1 MAINL
6 PIISEWNPKGID
18 KAIADFKKLETNGQK
33 ASFAIKKAAV
43 PAGLALA
50 AMGGFLVN
58 AAKGAE
64 EARIADQKLASVLD
78 TMGFEDATKRVSAYA
93 ESLEKTVAVDADVIK
108 ATQTKLATFSNLAGT
123 VDEAGGAFDRAT
135 LAALDM
141 AAAGFGSAEGN
152 AVQLGKALQDPIKGI
167 AALAKSGVTFTE
179 QEKKKI
185 EALVESGNLLEA
197 QNIILKA
204 VEGQVGGTAAA
215 SASSFDKMKFALA
228 GVSDTFGEMLL
239 PVIDELAPKLA
250 KFSAWAQKN
259 KTLLAAVAGVIA
271 GLATAIVGV
280 NVAMKV
286 WTATT
291 KAFTAVQKVF
301 NLIMGMNPIFL
312 IAIAIAAIVA
322 ILIVLQQ
329 KFDIFGIAVEAIGKA
344 FEAVWDAIKFV
355 FDWAVENWP
364 LLLAIITG
372 PFGLAVLAVVTFKD
386 SIIGFL
392 GNLIGWIGTAFKTV
406 LDLILWPFKKA
417 WEGIVFFKDKVM
429 EAFSL
434 IYKGI
439 KGTMGFIADL
449 ISAPFKAAFKA
460 VAWLWN
466 NTVGKLSFT
475 VPSWVPGLGGKGFDV
490 PDIPMLA
497 QGGIVTSAQL
507 IMAGEGGEPEAI
519 IPLSK
524 LASMGFGGGGGG
536 PTINITVTSADPNAV
551 VAALQRYVRMS
562 GPVPVTTRPL

>member
-6 PIISEWNPKGID
+6 PIISEWNPAGID
-18 KAIADFKKLETNGQK
+18 KAINDFKKLETKGEK
-33 ASFAIKKAAV
+33 AAFAIKKATV

-179 QEKKKI
+179 QEKDKI

-239 PVIDELAPKLA
+239 PVIDKLAPKLA
-250 KFSAWAQKN
+250 KFSEWAQKN

-271 GLATAIVGV
+271 GLATAIIGV

-291 KAFTAVQKVF
+291 KAFAAVQAAF
-301 NLIMGMNPIFL
+301 NAVMALNPIFL
-312 IAIAIAAIVA
+312 IVAAVVA
-322 ILIVLQQ
+322 I
-329 KFDIFGIAVEAIGKA
+329 IAVLVLLQKEFGLFDGVIKFVGDSFAK
-344 FEAVWDAIKFV
+344 VWDAIKAVFEWVTDNWKLLLVVLTGPFGLAIAFFV
-355 FDWAVENWP
+355 TFKDQIIGFMKNVISWIGDNWK
-364 LLLAIITG
+364 LLLAVITG
-372 PFGLAVLAVVTFKD
+372 PFGLALAAIFTFKD
-386 SIIGFL
+386 QIMQI
-392 GNLIGWIGTAFKTV
+392 
-406 LDLILWPFKKA
+406 
-417 WEGIVFFKDKVM
+417 
-429 EAFSL
+429 FSL
-434 IYKGI
+434 IYGGI
-439 KGTMGFIADL
+439 KATMGFVADV
-449 ISAPFKAAFKA
+449 ITAPFKTAFRFIA
-460 VAWLWN
+460 YLWN
-466 NTVGKLSFT
+466 NTVGALSFT
-475 VPSWVPGLGGKGFDV
+475 MPDIPGLPGRGKTFSV
-490 PDIPMLA
+490 PDIPVLGD
-497 QGGIVTSAQL
+497 GGITTGPTIAM
-507 IMAGEGGEPEAI
+507 IGEKGQEAI
-519 IPLSK
+519 IPLDRLDK
-524 LASMGFGGGGGG
+524 MGMGGA
-536 PTINITVTSADPNAV
+536 NITVNVNGGDPNQILRV
-551 VAALQRYVRMS
+551 LQQYVRQS
-562 GPVPVTTRPL
+562 GPLPINTRAM

>member
-43 PAGLALA
+43 PAGLAVA
-50 AMGGFLVN
+50 ALGTFLVG

-93 ESLEKTVAVDADVIK
+93 ESLEKTIAVDADVIK
-108 ATQTKLATFSNLAGT
+108 ATQTKLATFSALTQT
-123 VDEAGGAFDRAT
+123 VGQAGGAFDRAT
-135 LAALDM
+135 AAALDM
-141 AAAGFGSAEGN
+141 AAAGFGTAEGN

-179 QEKKKI
+179 QEKDKI
-185 EALVESGNLLEA
+185 KALVESGNLLEA
-197 QNIILKA
+197 QNIILRA

-228 GVSDTFGEMLL
+228 GLSDTFGEMLL

-250 KFSAWAQKN
+250 VFTAWATKN
-259 KTLLAAVAGVIA
+259 KTLLTVLVGVFGGLAVAI
-271 GLATAIVGV
+271 LAV

-291 KAFTAVQKVF
+291 AAFTAIQAAF
-301 NLIMGMNPIFL
+301 NAVMALNPIFL
-312 IAIAIAAIVA
+312 IVAAIVA
-322 ILIVLQQ
+322 I
-329 KFDIFGIAVEAIGKA
+329 IAVLVLLQKEFGL
-344 FEAVWDAIKFV
+344 FDGVIKFV
-355 FDWAVENWP
+355 GNSFAKVWEAIKAVFDWVTNNWK
-364 LLLAIITG
+364 LLLVVLTG
-372 PFGLAVLAVVTFKD
+372 PFGLAILAIFK
-386 SIIGFL
+386 
-392 GNLIGWIGTAFKTV
+392 
-406 LDLILWPFKKA
+406 
-417 WEGIVFFKDKVM
+417 FKDKIM
-429 EAFSL
+429 EVFKI
-434 IYKGI
+434 IYNGI
-439 KGTMGFIADL
+439 KAAMGFVANVIT
-449 ISAPFKAAFKA
+449 APFKAAFNL
-460 VAWLWN
+460 VAKLWN
-466 NTVGKLSFT
+466 NTVGKLSFK
-475 VPSWVPGLGGKGFDV
+475 VPGWVPGLGGKGFDV
-490 PDIPMLA
+490 PDIPELA

>member
-18 KAIADFKKLETNGQK
+18 KAIADFKKLETKGEK
-33 ASFAIKKAAV
+33 AAFAIKKATV

-141 AAAGFGSAEGN
+141 AAAGFGTAEGN

-179 QEKKKI
+179 QEKDKI

-250 KFSAWAQKN
+250 AFTAWATKN
-259 KTLLAAVAGVIA
+259 KTLLTVLVGVFGGLAVAI
-271 GLATAIVGV
+271 LAV

-291 KAFTAVQKVF
+291 AAFTAIQAAF
-301 NLIMGMNPIFL
+301 NAVMALNPIFL
-312 IAIAIAAIVA
+312 IVAAIVA
-322 ILIVLQQ
+322 IIAVLVLLQ
-329 KFDIFGIAVEAIGKA
+329 KEFGIFDGVIRVVGAAFGAVWEAIKA
-344 FEAVWDAIKFV
+344 V
-355 FDWAVENWP
+355 FDWVTNNWK
-364 LLLAIITG
+364 LLLVVLTG
-372 PFGLAVLAVVTFKD
+372 PFGLAIAFVVKFKD
-386 SIIGFL
+386 RIVDIFKFIYNSIKS
-392 GNLIGWIGTAFKTV
+392 A
-406 LDLILWPFKKA
+406 
-417 WEGIVFFKDKVM
+417 
-429 EAFSL
+429 
-434 IYKGI
+434 
-439 KGTMGFIADL
+439 MGFVANVIT
-449 ISAPFKAAFKA
+449 APFKAAFNL
-460 VAWLWN
+460 VAKLWN
-466 NTVGKLSFT
+466 NTVGKLSFK
-475 VPSWVPGLGGKGFDV
+475 VPGWVPGIGGKGFSV
-490 PDIPMLA
+490 PQIPELKE
-497 QGGIVTSAQL
+497 GGIVTKATL
-507 IMAGEGGEPEAI
+507 AMIGEGNEPEAV